1 MSMGKKQFIEL
12 ANTVRV
18 ADFRLSFKDE
28 KDYWH
33 VVGLI
38 ADFCRSRNSAFKRDR
53 WLGYIKGECG
63 PGGGGERGTVKTAK
77 PKTVRAVG
85 MTEIMVEDH
94 ELA

>member
-63 PGGGGERGTVKTAK
+63 PGGGGS
-77 PKTVRAVG
+77 AVPLRRQSLRRFARL
-85 MTEIMVEDH
+85 V
-94 ELA
+94 